1 MKMSLKNTCYLPKVE
16 HCLKGEK
23 LCDEAKVSL
32 KIEAV
37 FFILFEPGYRYVPFS
52 IDYDKSLSGGIKA
65 NLNSF

>member
-1 MKMSLKNTCYLPKVE
+1 MNTCYLPEVG

-23 LCDEAKVSL
+23 FCDEAKVSL

-52 IDYDKSLSGGIKA
+52 IDYDKSLSGGIKT

>member
-1 MKMSLKNTCYLPKVE
+1 MG

-23 LCDEAKVSL
+23 FCDEAKVSL

-52 IDYDKSLSGGIKA
+52 IDYDKSLSGGIKV
-65 NLNSF
+65 NLSSFQ